1 MSAGIGSWRASVLQR
16 DRKSDVTKPVSPKCA
31 RHCDQGNPRRQAAG
45 ASEQILGMSRN
56 CLEGDEGRWICC
68 KQPFLALLKEDQ
80 IFGDFYRPVKSAKQ
94 ESKTV
99 SANVTSIHN
108 IVQRDLMWFFWK
120 ADKSSE
126 HRVPCSC
133 SSCYCQ
139 FTDMLPHLPHLP

>member
-1 MSAGIGSWRASVLQR
+1 ML
-16 DRKSDVTKPVSPKCA
+16 DTVTKLTQGGRLQGPV
-31 RHCDQGNPRRQAAG
+31 
-45 ASEQILGMSRN
+45 SRN

-68 KQPFLALLKEDQ
+68 KQTFLALLKEDK

-108 IVQRDLMWFFWK
+108 IIQRDLMWFFWK

-126 HRVPCSC
+126 HGVPCSC

-139 FTDMLPHLPHLP
+139 FTDMLLHLPHLL